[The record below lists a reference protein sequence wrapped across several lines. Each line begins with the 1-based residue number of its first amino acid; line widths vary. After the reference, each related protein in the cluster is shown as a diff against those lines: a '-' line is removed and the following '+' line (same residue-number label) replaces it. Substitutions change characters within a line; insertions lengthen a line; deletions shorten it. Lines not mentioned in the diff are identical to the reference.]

1 MVCRLRIQLC
11 FWSLYFKDLLD
22 CSITMEFKEK
32 IITPIEKI
40 NILIDKAKSS
50 QLDLSEQIS
59 RYLISVLS
67 IFSIQF
73 LNFMKAR
80 IEQMRRKT

>member
-1 MVCRLRIQLC
+1 
-11 FWSLYFKDLLD
+11 
-22 CSITMEFKEK
+22 MEFKEK